1 MILTQEELDTIQ
13 SLNSEFT
20 KLKISLGG
28 LEIQK
33 QAILSEV
40 DNLRAKSF
48 NNEQQLINK
57 YGADSVINIHTGEV
71 TKKTNE
77 KV

>member
-1 MILTQEELDTIQ
+1 MILTQEERELIQ

-33 QAILSEV
+33 QAVLAEV

-48 NNEQQLINK
+48 TNEQELINK
-57 YGADSVINIHTGEV
+57 YGADSVINIQTGEV
-71 TKKTNE
+71 TKKINE